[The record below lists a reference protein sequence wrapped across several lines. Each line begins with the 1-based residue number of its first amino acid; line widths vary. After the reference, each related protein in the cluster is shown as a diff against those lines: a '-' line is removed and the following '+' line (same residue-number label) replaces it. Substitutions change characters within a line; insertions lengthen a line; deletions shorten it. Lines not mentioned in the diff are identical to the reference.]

1 MEPDRDR
8 QRVVNNAVQ
17 RYKEAVACRA
27 FETLHRPLFLSI
39 IKGQRISIVAVNDV
53 LPRFVIAL
61 TVC

>member
-1 MEPDRDR
+1 MESDRDR
-8 QRVVNNAVQ
+8 QRAVTNAVQ
-17 RYKEAVACRA
+17 SDKEAVACRA

-39 IKGQRISIVAVNDV
+39 IKGQRISIVAAKDG